1 MTGKVGRF
9 LHQTAEG
16 IRSFGRL
23 LIIQGLCQIW
33 VSDCGEKAG
42 KLNRVSGA
50 GTLSLRD
57 LPPDRSLG
65 RRRLRPHAFSQDAA
79 GGEREQPSTVDSA
92 TQRPGQSGPK
102 RRVLLLVP
110 PLPQLRRRIQL
121 VCRARAICG
130 PAVRK
135 TMLSPPSRSGQCV
148 LAQNVPTELQLRA
161 ETCRSARA

>member
-1 MTGKVGRF
+1 MDDGQGGAISTSGGGRNPK
-9 LHQTAEG
+9 L
-16 IRSFGRL
+16 GRL
-23 LIIQGLCQIW
+23 LIIRGLF
-33 VSDCGEKAG
+33 SDLGFRCGEKAG

-65 RRRLRPHAFSQDAA
+65 RRRLPPHAFSQDAA

-110 PLPQLRRRIQL
+110 PLPQLRRRIRV

-135 TMLSPPSRSGQCV
+135 TMLSPPSRSGRCV
-148 LAQNVPTELQLRA
+148 HAQNVPTELRGALR
-161 ETCRSARA
+161 

>member
-1 MTGKVGRF
+1 MVYV
-9 LHQTAEG
+9 
-16 IRSFGRL
+16 
-23 LIIQGLCQIW
+23 QIW

-42 KLNRVSGA
+42 KLSRVSGA

-102 RRVLLLVP
+102 RRILLLVP
-110 PLPQLRRRIQL
+110 PLPHLLRL
-121 VCRARAICG
+121 
-130 PAVRK
+130 
-135 TMLSPPSRSGQCV
+135 TLS
-148 LAQNVPTELQLRA
+148 
-161 ETCRSARA
+161 TCR